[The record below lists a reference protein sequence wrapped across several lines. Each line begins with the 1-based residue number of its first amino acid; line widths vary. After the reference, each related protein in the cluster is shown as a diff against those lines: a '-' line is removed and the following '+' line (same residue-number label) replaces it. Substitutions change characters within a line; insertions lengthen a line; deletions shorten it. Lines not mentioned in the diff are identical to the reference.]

1 VKPAEFD
8 YRAPR
13 TLDDALELKAGAGS
27 EGSLLAGGQSL
38 VPLLNMR
45 LARPQ
50 LVIDLNRV
58 EGLDFIELRDEAIV
72 VGAMTRQRSLER
84 SELAHDHC
92 PLLRETL
99 QNVAHAPIR
108 NRGTVGG
115 SIAHAA
121 AAAELPATLVA
132 LGGSVT
138 VMGPAGRRDISATEF
153 FRFHFVTAIAPDEIV
168 VALNFPV
175 VRPGTGWSFMELSR
189 RHGDF
194 ALAGVAAVTH
204 SSGARLGFAGVGS
217 TPVLVESDDPAV
229 VMAALNP
236 TSDVHASG
244 EYRRTLAGT
253 LTERA
258 VRVARSR
265 EASTES

>member
-1 VKPAEFD
+1 
-8 YRAPR
+8 
-13 TLDDALELKAGAGS
+13 
-27 EGSLLAGGQSL
+27 
-38 VPLLNMR
+38 
-45 LARPQ
+45 
-50 LVIDLNRV
+50 
-58 EGLDFIELRDEAIV
+58 
-72 VGAMTRQRSLER
+72 
-84 SELAHDHC
+84 
-92 PLLRETL
+92 
-99 QNVAHAPIR
+99 
-108 NRGTVGG
+108 
-115 SIAHAA
+115 
-121 AAAELPATLVA
+121 
-132 LGGSVT
+132 
-138 VMGPAGRRDISATEF
+138 
-153 FRFHFVTAIAPDEIV
+153 
-168 VALNFPV
+168 
-175 VRPGTGWSFMELSR
+175 MELSR